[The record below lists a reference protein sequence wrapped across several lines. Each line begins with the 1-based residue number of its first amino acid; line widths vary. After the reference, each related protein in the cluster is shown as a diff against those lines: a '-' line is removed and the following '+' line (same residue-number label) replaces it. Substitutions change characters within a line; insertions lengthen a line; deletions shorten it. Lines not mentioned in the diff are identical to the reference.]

1 MRAVSLHLEEKP
13 EYNAPTICAT
23 STHQSLSYNR
33 FSYIKNMSRPE
44 HYQDNYEKVTRQCVQ
59 PALALSS
66 SCIAY
71 IYMGTWPLLQTRS

>member
-44 HYQDNYEKVTRQCVQ
+44 HYQDNYEKVVEVYKW
-59 PALALSS
+59 
-66 SCIAY
+66 IGY
-71 IYMGTWPLLQTRS
+71 LLPSA